1 VVSDTTTSLRRTPL
15 YDAHV
20 AAGAKLVDFAG
31 WEMPIQYRGIRE
43 EHRAVRNDVGVFDV
57 SHMGQV
63 ETAGRQALERLQ
75 RLTSNDVSKIAEGGA
90 QYSLLCND
98 FGGVLDDLFTYRLS
112 DKRFLTVTNA
122 SNHEKDL
129 TWMQLRGVEFDAD
142 VRDRQED
149 FAMLAVQGPNARALV
164 EQLSDGQLPPRF
176 HTCPRTVAGVPLLV
190 CGTGYTGE
198 DGVELLVAPDDAAGV
213 WDAVVAAGGAPPPV
227 GLGARDTLRLEACF
241 HLYGNDLSEAWDPIG
256 AGLGW
261 ACKEETG
268 FIGSDVVAAVRASG
282 PERKLVPF
290 VIEGPGIARQGNPVL
305 FPPAQPQ
312 TIGEVTSGSFSP
324 CLERGIGM
332 AYVTP
337 DAAEPGTRL
346 QIDVRGTVRDAI
358 VERKPLYRK
367 DS

>member
-213 WDAVVAAGGAPPPV
+213 WDAVVAAGRRAPSPSGGAPATRCASRPV
-227 GLGARDTLRLEACF
+227 STSTAMISAR
-241 HLYGNDLSEAWDPIG
+241 
-256 AGLGW
+256 
-261 ACKEETG
+261 
-268 FIGSDVVAAVRASG
+268 
-282 PERKLVPF
+282 
-290 VIEGPGIARQGNPVL
+290 PGIRSAPGSAGPAR
-305 FPPAQPQ
+305 
-312 TIGEVTSGSFSP
+312 
-324 CLERGIGM
+324 
-332 AYVTP
+332 
-337 DAAEPGTRL
+337 
-346 QIDVRGTVRDAI
+346 
-358 VERKPLYRK
+358 RKPVSSAQTWWPPCEPAALNA
-367 DS
+367 SSFLS